1 MEILNHA
8 KGMKQLTLLLLMV
21 IGSAVYAQDSI
32 PTPAS
37 PVAASNPTTT
47 SPSKKGLGFGVSLST
62 NGIGTQFSYSL
73 LSSGKLILRAEG
85 SVLNYELKNYS
96 TKFGKTS
103 VILNGPI
110 KLGSAGIYADWHPFG
125 GAFKLVAGVAY
136 MMTNVSASA
145 YLKDSVKQNDIT
157 ISPQDVGK
165 ISIELKPASFAP
177 YIGLGF
183 GRAVPKHRVSVS
195 FEMGAFYIGSPTVN
209 FTTNGMLAPTE
220 NQGKVLSE
228 NMAEYKWLP
237 KLSLGINFRL
247 SK

>member
-1 MEILNHA
+1 M
-8 KGMKQLTLLLLMV
+8 KKQLMLLTLMV
-21 IGSAVYAQDSI
+21 LGSMAYAQDSI
-32 PTPAS
+32 PTPAA
-37 PVAASNPTTT
+37 PVTASNPPAIL
-47 SPSKKGLGFGVSLST
+47 PSKKGLGFGVTLST
-62 NGIGTQFSYSL
+62 NGYGAQLSYSI
-73 LSSGKLILRAEG
+73 LSSGKLILRAEATY
-85 SVLNYELKNYS
+85 LNYELKDFS

-110 KLGSAGIYADWHPFG
+110 NLGSNGIYCDWHPFG

-136 MMTNVSASA
+136 MTTRVSASA
-145 YLKDSVKQNDIT
+145 YLKDSVVQNDIT
-157 ISPQDVGK
+157 ISPKDVGK
-165 ISIELKPASFAP
+165 ITIEIKPASFTP

-183 GRAVPKHRVSVS
+183 GRAVPKHRVGVS

-209 FTTNGMLAPTE
+209 FSTTGMLEPTN